1 MNRWQLENPAF
12 AGYNITDAA
21 CASPLPYMLESLDS
35 PTKSLF
41 TASIEKFAFN
51 KDLIATYKPTEEVV
65 TIIGPGKQ
73 ATIKS
78 IVREQK
84 VSLPFEATLTVS
96 NDKEVLKPIV
106 IKGIWNGVMT
116 LPVEVVITETDAPP
130 KP

>member
-12 AGYNITDAA
+12 AGYNITDSA

-35 PTKSLF
+35 TKSLY

-96 NDKEVLKPIV
+96 NNKEVLKPIV
-106 IKGIWNGVMT
+106 IKGTWNGVMT
-116 LPVEVVITETDAPP
+116 LPVEVVITETEAPP